1 MTLKKKY
8 NMKYIK
14 VLLAITLL
22 FSINILEAQNSPS
35 EVGIFEH
42 LDDTLPLDLEFF
54 NEKGELVKLGS
65 FINKPTVL
73 SFVYFDCPGLCNPLL
88 DGVNDVV
95 GKIDMELGIAFDVI
109 TISFNPGDS
118 YEKAVEKKKNFS
130 TNINKENAPYWNYL
144 VGDTTNVNGILN
156 AVGYKIKKIG
166 VDYLHPSAIIL
177 VSPEGKIT
185 RYLYGT
191 YFLPFD
197 LKMAITEASKGIS
210 RPTISRVLEYC
221 FSYDPQGQKY
231 KLQITKV
238 SATIILFFAILLFAI
253 LLLKP
258 KKKKTPVA

>member
-1 MTLKKKY
+1 M
-8 NMKYIK
+8 NHIK
-14 VLLAITLL
+14 TFLLL
-22 FSINILEAQNSPS
+22 FFLTAGIASYAQFGNSKPS
-35 EVGIFEH
+35 EVGVFEH
-42 LDDTLPLDLEFF
+42 LDDTIPLNLSFY
-54 NEKGELVKLGS
+54 NEEGNLVKLGDY
-65 FINKPTVL
+65 INKPTVL

-88 DGVNDVV
+88 DGVNEVV
-95 GKIDMELGIAFDVI
+95 GKIDMELGVHYDVV

-118 YEKAVEKKKNFS
+118 PAKAADKKRNFATVLTDKNR
-130 TNINKENAPYWNYL
+130 PYWNFL
-144 VGDTTNVNGILN
+144 VGDTANVNGILN
-156 AVGYKIKKIG
+156 AVGYKIKKVG

-197 LKMAITEASKGIS
+197 LKMAVTEASKGIS
-210 RPTISRVLEYC
+210 RPTINRVLEYC

-238 SATIILFFAILLFAI
+238 SATIIIFFALILFLV

-258 KKKKTPVA
+258 KKKNQNQTN

>member
-1 MTLKKKY
+1 MSKKV
-8 NMKYIK
+8 II
-14 VLLAITLL
+14 VITVVIFGLLANL
-22 FSINILEAQNSPS
+22 NAQQAPS
-35 EVGIFEH
+35 GVGINEH
-42 LDDTLPLDLEFF
+42 LEDTIPLDLKFI
-54 NEKGELVKLGS
+54 NEVGDTVLLGS
-65 FINKPTVL
+65 YINKPTVL

-95 GKIDMELGIAFDVI
+95 GKIDMELGKDFDVL

-118 YEKAVEKKKNFS
+118 YLKAADKKQNFS
-130 TNINKENAPYWNYL
+130 TSITEANAEYWNYL
-144 VGDTTNVNGILN
+144 VGDDENVKGILD
-156 AVGYKIKKIG
+156 AVGFKIKKVG
-166 VDYLHPSAIIL
+166 VDWLHPSAIVL

-197 LKMAITEASKGIS
+197 LKMAVTEASKGIS
-210 RPTISRVLEYC
+210 RPTINRVLEFC

-238 SATIILFFAILLFAI
+238 AGSIILFFGVLLLAF

-258 KKKKTPVA
+258 KKK

>member
-1 MTLKKKY
+1 MFK
-8 NMKYIK
+8 NQIK
-14 VLLAITLL
+14 ISAILLLAFITSGI
-22 FSINILEAQNSPS
+22 FGQKTQS

-42 LDDTLPLDLEFF
+42 LDDTIPMELVFT
-54 NEKGELVKLGS
+54 NEKGEQVKLGDY
-65 FINKPTVL
+65 INKPTVL

-95 GKIDMELGIAFDVI
+95 GKIDMELGKHFDVV

-118 YEKAVEKKKNFS
+118 YEKAVDKKRNFS
-130 TNINKENAPYWNYL
+130 TNINESNAPYWNYL
-144 VGDTTNVNGILN
+144 VGDTANVNGILD
-156 AVGYKIKKIG
+156 AVGYKIKKVG

-197 LKMAITEASKGIS
+197 LKMAVTEASKGIS

-238 SATIILFFAILLFAI
+238 SATIILFFALLLFGF

-258 KKKKTPVA
+258 RKKKTV